1 MSMFGNFGVNLG
13 SVGNLFGA
21 SGPRLNY
28 DLGEAYPRAAGGWT
42 HYRATSKEDGSA
54 ASVFKF
60 VCNDVHKERVRV
72 EVARNGAKR
81 LKTTRHPNILML
93 KDSLE
98 VEEGDK
104 LTIYVVTESV
114 MPLEE
119 HLKDLPTSTSQR
131 DEYYALGIRQVATAV
146 SFLANDCA
154 LVHGGVSMS
163 TVVVTDRLDWKLA
176 GLDLLSEHAAI
187 GRGTH
192 GPAPLV
198 HAAFS
203 VPDQYK
209 PEEYRRGDWAGIPGG
224 PPWAIDA
231 WGLGCL
237 IQEVYRGGA
246 ISRTDQLREVDHIPQ
261 VLLKDYQRLLATA
274 PERRYNPKKLVENSN
289 LFSNKLVET
298 ITFLDNLTLKDSI
311 EKEQFFRHLPRVM
324 ESLAKAPVQRKILP
338 QIGEALVFG
347 SAPALAV
354 SPMLHAA
361 EGLSDDDF
369 AAKVTPTIVKLFA
382 KETSGSKET
391 SSSDKLVRVALME
404 NLSRFAEHLPN
415 KLADETI
422 FPAMSSSF
430 TDEDPFVRELTLKAT
445 LVLAPKLTQ
454 RTHGNLLKH
463 LSKLQID
470 PEPPIRAN
478 TTILLGNI
486 ARYLAEAT
494 AKRVLLNAFTRAL
507 RDQFPPARK
516 AGLMALCSTVDFY
529 EPGEAAQR
537 VLPAAAPLTVDPEKE
552 VRECAFRCLDMFT
565 DLLKRFS
572 VRVEEQGA
580 EKASEAHKNDAEKAA
595 SKANRGGTN
604 LGGALAWAVNAAA
617 KRVGGVAPVDE
628 DALAGRARRPEEEA
642 AARGI
647 DMSAKSFGS
656 DAPPPRLYGE
666 AYTPTSTPGTT
677 PAKGGPPGG
686 GRGGVQGVQAGGAS
700 HGREVGSSSHV
711 SEEREVDD
719 DGDGWGDMDDDL
731 DLEAEKDARQRLA
744 KLSARPPPTSAVVAT
759 NGGMGNGAA
768 SSGDGWGDMDDDDDA
783 RLFSGVAAATS
794 GSGFG
799 AAAAAAAARP
809 TRPTLATRTVGG
821 HVSLGGATRGVQRG
835 NKPAPMKLGAR
846 KLNPGDI
853 DLESMLN

>member
-28 DLGEAYPRAAGGWT
+28 DLGDPYPRSVGGWT
-42 HYRATSKEDGSA
+42 HYRGTAKEDGA
-54 ASVFKF
+54 PVSVFKF

-163 TVVVTDRLDWKLA
+163 TVVVTDRLDWKLG
-176 GLDLLSEHAAI
+176 GLDLLSEHQAI

-203 VPDQYK
+203 IPDQYK
-209 PEEYRRGDWAGIPGG
+209 PEEYRRGDWAGIPQG

-237 IQEVYRGGA
+237 IQEVYRGGS
-246 ISRTDQLREVDHIPQ
+246 IGRTDQLRETDAIPQ
-261 VLLKDYQRLLATA
+261 SLLKDYQRLLATA
-274 PERRYNPKKLVENSN
+274 PERRYNPKKLVENST

-311 EKEQFFRHLPRVM
+311 EKESFFRHLPRVM
-324 ESLAKAPVQRKILP
+324 ESLAKTVVQRKILP
-338 QIGEALVFG
+338 QIGEALTFG

-369 AAKVTPTIVKLFA
+369 AAKVTPTIVKLFT
-382 KETSGSKET
+382 KEANSPA
-391 SSSDKLVRVALME
+391 DKMVRIALLE
-404 NLSRFAEHLPN
+404 NISRFVRHVPD
-415 KLADETI
+415 KLADETL
-422 FPAMSSSF
+422 FPAMSTSF
-430 TDEDPFVRELTLKAT
+430 NDEDPFLRELTLKAV

-454 RTHGNLLKH
+454 RTHGNLLKF

-529 EPGEAAQR
+529 EPGEAATR

-580 EKASEAHKNDAEKAA
+580 EGATAAHKTDATKVAT
-595 SKANRGGTN
+595 KTNQKGGSGGV
-604 LGGALAWAVNAAA
+604 GGALAWAVNAAA
-617 KRVGGVAPVDE
+617 KRVGGGPPVDE
-628 DALAGRARRPEEEA
+628 DALQGRATRPEDEA

-666 AYTPTSTPGTT
+666 SYTPTSTPSTTPQIT
-677 PAKGGPPGG
+677 PAKGGGYGGYGG
-686 GRGGVQGVQAGGAS
+686 GRSDSLMMPPSPPIAAA
-700 HGREVGSSSHV
+700 EAD
-711 SEEREVDD
+711 E
-719 DGDGWGDMDDDL
+719 DGDGWGDMDDDDL
-731 DLEAEKDARQRLA
+731 DADAEAEAERQARSRLS
-744 KLSARPPPTSAVVAT
+744 KLSTGGTTGRVAS
-759 NGGMGNGAA
+759 NGSLGGGA
-768 SSGDGWGDMDDDDDA
+768 SSDGWGDDDDDNA
-783 RLFSGVAAATS
+783 LFSGVAAATNQMS
-794 GSGFG
+794 NQS
-799 AAAAAAAARP
+799 RP
-809 TRPTLATRTVGG
+809 TRPTMATRTVGG
-821 HVSLGGATRGVQRG
+821 HVALGGGTRGVPRG
-835 NKPAPMKLGAR
+835 NKPAPMKLGAK
-846 KLNPGDI
+846 KLNAKDI

>member
-42 HYRATSKEDGSA
+42 HYRATSKEDGA
-54 ASVFKF
+54 PASVFKF

-274 PERRYNPKKLVENSN
+274 PERRYNPKKLVENSS

-311 EKEQFFRHLPRVM
+311 EKEHFFRHLPRVM

-369 AAKVTPTIVKLFA
+369 SAKVTPTIVKLFA
-382 KETSGSKET
+382 KETANA
-391 SSSDKLVRVALME
+391 SDKLVRVALME
-404 NLSRFAEHLPN
+404 NLSRFATHLPN

-430 TDEDPFVRELTLKAT
+430 TDDDPFVRELTLKAT

-454 RTHGNLLKH
+454 RTHGNLLKY

-470 PEPPIRAN
+470 SEPPIRAN

-537 VLPAAAPLTVDPEKE
+537 VLPAVAPLTVDPERE

-572 VRVEEQGA
+572 VRVDEQGA
-580 EKASEAHKNDAEKAA
+580 ENAAAAHKNDAEKVA
-595 SKANRGGTN
+595 SKANAGAKSGGV
-604 LGGALAWAVNAAA
+604 GGALAWAVNAAA
-617 KRVGGVAPVDE
+617 KRVGGGPPVDE

-686 GRGGVQGVQAGGAS
+686 GGGGGGGGAGAS
-700 HGREVGSSSHV
+700 YGREVGSTRLDSQP
-711 SEEREVDD
+711 EVDD

-731 DLEAEKDARQRLA
+731 DLAAEHEARRRLA
-744 KLSARPPPTSAVVAT
+744 ELSTRPPPSAAVVA
-759 NGGMGNGAA
+759 NGGAGSA
-768 SSGDGWGDMDDDDDA
+768 SNGDGWGDMDDDDDDA
-783 RLFSGVAAATS
+783 LFSGVAAATS

-799 AAAAAAAARP
+799 ARRRAATARP